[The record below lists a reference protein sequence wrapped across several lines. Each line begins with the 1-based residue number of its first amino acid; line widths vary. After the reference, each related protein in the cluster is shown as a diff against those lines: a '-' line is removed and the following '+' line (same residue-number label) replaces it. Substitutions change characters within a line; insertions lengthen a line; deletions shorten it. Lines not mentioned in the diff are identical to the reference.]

1 MNGLYALN
9 YDSASTA
16 AGQADL
22 ELLANDNIA
31 TYIGTMISVILGLLG
46 IIFLVLTIYA
56 GLLWMTAGGNGDQV
70 KKAQQILGNAVIGL
84 ILTLSSYAITYF
96 VIGYVS

>member
-1 MNGLYALN
+1 MDRLYALG
-9 YDSASTA
+9 YDSATTTA
-16 AGQADL
+16 DYADPAL
-22 ELLANDNIA
+22 RAYNIA
-31 TYIGTMISVILGLLG
+31 EYIGVMISVILGLLG